1 MGHTTEVYD
10 DDDTNTQMMDFN
22 TSSKLHNLNAARQ
35 LANEIAES
43 GSKLFDMLG
52 NERQLRADRDK
63 ALEFLDSISRNLDQN
78 SEQQYIEKC
87 IRNIIDN
94 QTRKMDEM

>member
-1 MGHTTEVYD
+1 VYD